1 MPELPEVE
9 TIRRILV
16 KNLLS
21 QKLTGVKIVNKKFCK
36 KQGVEELSSLTGQK
50 LQKILRKGKY
60 LIFLFETEGVLFHLG
75 LTGALIFWE
84 KLEVKSYKHLILVLE
99 FERKKLAYIDIRKF
113 GRIKKFKKEEIDRL
127 PEIINLGKDA
137 LEVDLEEFQEIIK
150 KQKTAIKSVLLNQKL
165 ISGLGNIYTDEILF
179 RAGISPLKKGNEL
192 NPEEVERLF
201 KTMKE
206 VLKEAIKLRG
216 SSVRD
221 YIDPEGR
228 KGEFQKRH
236 MVYGKKGELCPKCKR
251 PLVYKKIAQRG
262 TTFCPHCQI

>member
-1 MPELPEVE
+1 M
-9 TIRRILV
+9 
-16 KNLLS
+16 
-21 QKLTGVKIVNKKFCK
+21 
-36 KQGVEELSSLTGQK
+36 
-50 LQKILRKGKY
+50 
-60 LIFLFETEGVLFHLG
+60 
-75 LTGALIFWE
+75 
-84 KLEVKSYKHLILVLE
+84 
-99 FERKKLAYIDIRKF
+99 
-113 GRIKKFKKEEIDRL
+113 
-127 PEIINLGKDA
+127 
-137 LEVDLEEFQEIIK
+137 
-150 KQKTAIKSVLLNQKL
+150 LLNQKL